1 MLRRKGFTLIEL
13 LVVIAIIAILIG
25 LLLPAVQKVREAAN
39 RARSLSNIRQIGI
52 AIQNFESNFQ
62 KFPTQI
68 DFGSGSPTNGGAA
81 SLHFQ
86 ILPYI
91 EGGNIYQLATLQ
103 SPMTT
108 ATWNSYAGAAAGAS
122 KSIFKAYISPA
133 DPSAPDGT
141 TSTANITG
149 VSPTFSGTYATTSYV
164 TNAMAFQ
171 PGASWKS
178 FIDGQSLTIMLAE
191 RYQVCKVGT
200 GTTPPTATSPDMY
213 TMWGLGA
220 YSANTAAFAMAPA
233 ASGTT
238 GVPVTSGT
246 TSPPNSMF
254 FPKTSQ
260 PVTGNA
266 QGYFASAPTTLVTY
280 TATTIPGAPG
290 GFQVQPRGTIIC
302 DARVPQTPHTGG
314 MIVCMADIST
324 RSVAGNIN
332 PLTFWS
338 AVTPQGNEILGTDW

>member
-1 MLRRKGFTLIEL
+1 MSRRKGFTLIEL

-62 KFPTQI
+62 KFPTQC
-68 DFGSGSPTNGGAA
+68 DYGNGSPTQLGLC

-91 EGGNIYQLATLQ
+91 EGGNIYQLYQQQTPTTYYNAT
-103 SPMTT
+103 T
-108 ATWNSYAGAAAGAS
+108 GAA

-141 TSTANITG
+141 TGTANVTG
-149 VSPTFSGTYATTSYV
+149 VTPSFTGTYATTSYV

-178 FIDGQSLTIMLAE
+178 FIDGQSLTIMIAE
-191 RYQVCKVGT
+191 RYQVCKAGT
-200 GTTPPTATSPDMY
+200 GTTPPTATSPDVF

-220 YSANTAAFAMAPA
+220 YSVATASFAMMNPTAAPVPISNSTNAPA
-233 ASGTT
+233 
-238 GVPVTSGT
+238 
-246 TSPPNSMF
+246 NSMF
-254 FPKTSQ
+254 FPKNSLAAPAT
-260 PVTGNA
+260 TA
-266 QGYFASAPTTLVTY
+266 QGYFANAPTALVTY
-280 TATTIPGAPG
+280 TGTLIPGAPG

-314 MIVCMADIST
+314 MIVCMGDIST
-324 RSVAGNIN
+324 RSIQGNIN

-338 AVTPQGNEILGTDW
+338 AVTPQGNEILGSDW